1 MNKIKFF
8 CLILISLFLTGC
20 LGGSSKP
27 IMSFYVGGN
36 RYIVHDLKGN
46 ERGNILL
53 KSTNK
58 SLEGDL
64 IYRQYEKSIS
74 NFLIQ
79 KGFRSTTDEKDA
91 NYVGYINYG
100 FLSNKSDKKIVDTK
114 INGKSIYFETQN
126 LEITNPTP
134 ISSTQLRFG
143 VRNGYER
150 VLIFKM
156 YDLNDSGSKG
166 KMVVDARLTSVGTC
180 DNMGPLREE
189 LTTMMFKNFPGKSG
203 KAEKITIPGIKVNAC

>member
-1 MNKIKFF
+1 MFRKFV
-8 CLILISLFLTGC
+8 LLSIISILLTGC

-27 IMSFYVGGN
+27 IMTFFVGGN

-53 KSTNK
+53 KSTNR

-74 NFLIQ
+74 KFLIH
-79 KGFRSTTDEKDA
+79 KGLRTTTDEKDA
-91 NYVGYINYG
+91 DYVGYINYG

-114 INGKSIYFETQN
+114 IKGISIYFETQN
-126 LEITNPTP
+126 LELTNPTP
-134 ISSTQLRFG
+134 ISSTQIRYG

-150 VLIFKM
+150 VLVFKM
-156 YDLNDSGSKG
+156 YDLSNSSSKG
-166 KMVVDARLTSVGTC
+166 KMVVDARLTSVGSC

-203 KAEKITIPGIKVNAC
+203 KAEKITIPGLKVNAC